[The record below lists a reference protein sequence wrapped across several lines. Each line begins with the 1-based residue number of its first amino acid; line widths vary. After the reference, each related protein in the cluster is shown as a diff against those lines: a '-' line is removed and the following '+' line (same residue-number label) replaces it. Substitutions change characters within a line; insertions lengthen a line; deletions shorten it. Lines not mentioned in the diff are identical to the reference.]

1 MWSYATLALAALFL
15 PLFPLSMVFN
25 LLLGRVQGG
34 LLRSLV
40 IMLWPQIGIGIL
52 HLADTPVPA
61 WMATWGALTAL
72 LYAVRA
78 LGLRDMGSWIG
89 FMVTSSWALLWVA
102 ETFGSGG
109 RLTHLHAVFF
119 SVPPVLFVLLGEG
132 LTQRYGAAY
141 TGLYAGL
148 ATTLPRLSF
157 VLVLVILATAATP
170 LFPGFFAMLTLMLD
184 TVPQSAA
191 MATAL
196 ALVWLLWSGAG
207 MRLLTGL
214 IIGNPGSTVV
224 ADLGYA
230 ATLGFLAGLGA
241 LVVAGLYLV
250 GKML

>member
-170 LFPGFFAMLTLMLD
+170 LFPGGAVATLEPPLHG
-184 TVPQSAA
+184 TRRASKSRSASN
-191 MATAL
+191 AL
-196 ALVWLLWSGAG
+196 K
-207 MRLLTGL
+207 LLT
-214 IIGNPGSTVV
+214 TFHRKTK
-224 ADLGYA
+224 A
-230 ATLGFLAGLGA
+230 AAAPACGINAWLKSGPYENEMSNFTR
-241 LVVAGLYLV
+241 
-250 GKML
+250 